1 MRAGTLR
8 ERVVIQA
15 SVPATDSEWGRVEQW
30 QDVAETWANVKPAGG
45 GESVKDQGVQSSLGY
60 KVRIRFR
67 SGVTS
72 ANRLVW
78 RGRVLDIV
86 SAVDPDARRR
96 ELLITAKEPETT
108 NG

>member
-8 ERVVIQA
+8 ERVTIQA
-15 SVPATDSEWGRVEQW
+15 SVPASDGKWGKVEQW
-30 QDVAETWANVKPAGG
+30 QDVADTWANVKPLNG
-45 GESVKDQGVQSSLGY
+45 GESVKDQGVQSSLGFE
-60 KVRIRFR
+60 VRIRFR

-96 ELLITAKEPETT
+96 ELLITAREHEAT